1 MQAKPLPKV
10 IATSVIRSVSQGQ
23 SHGGVYLVDMDTGG
37 ITQVVDWNTTSINWE
52 GRGLDRGLR
61 GIAIFQ
67 GNILIAASDEIFVFD
82 RNFSIVNS
90 FRNPYLK
97 HCHEISIAGTN
108 LFLTSTGF
116 DSILV
121 FDLARER
128 FIRGYCIRPTAMTGW
143 LGLAAFD
150 PEQPGGPLPADTI
163 HINNVVHDGRKIV
176 VCGTGLQNLLYIES
190 DRLIPGPPVPKGT
203 HNAFL
208 YNGLV
213 LANHT
218 EADCVAYFDLRGRM
232 LRSVPVPRYAESE
245 LLMSSIPKDHA
256 RQAFGRGL
264 CVTNEGLVIGGSSP
278 STITAYDL
286 ESEKIIKSVN
296 LTMDVR
302 NSIHGLEIWPF

>member
-23 SHGGVYLVDMDTGG
+23 SHGGVYLVDLETSE

-61 GIAIFQ
+61 GIAFFH
-67 GNILIAASDEIFVFD
+67 GNTYIAASDEIFVFD
-82 RNFSIVNS
+82 KNFKIVKS

-97 HCHEISIAGTN
+97 HCHEISIAGTS

-116 DSILV
+116 DSVLI
-121 FDLARER
+121 FDLAQER
-128 FIRGYCIRPTAMTGW
+128 FVRGYCIRPSAMTGR
-143 LGLAAFD
+143 LGLATFN

-163 HINNVVHDGRKIV
+163 HINNAVYDGKKII
-176 VCGTGLQNLLYIES
+176 VCGTGLQNLLYIE
-190 DRLIPGPPVPKGT
+190 DNKLIPGPPVPKGT
-203 HNAFL
+203 HNTFL
-208 YNGLV
+208 YNGFILV
-213 LANHT
+213 NHT
-218 EADCVAYFDLRGRM
+218 EADCIAYFDLHGKM
-232 LRSVPVPRYAESE
+232 LQSVPVPYYAENE
-245 LLMSSIPKDHA
+245 LSMSNIPKDHA

-264 CVTNEGLVIGGSSP
+264 CVTKEGVVIGGSSP

-286 ESEKIIKSVN
+286 ESKKIIKSIN
-296 LTMDVR
+296 LTMDIR

>member
-23 SHGGVYLVDMDTGG
+23 SHGGICLVDLETSE
-37 ITQVVDWNTTSINWE
+37 ISQVVDWNTTSINWE

-61 GIAIFQ
+61 GIAFFQ
-67 GNILIAASDEIFVFD
+67 GNAFIAASDEIFVFD
-82 RNFSIVNS
+82 RNFNIVKS
-90 FRNPYLK
+90 FRNTYLK

-116 DSILV
+116 DSVLI
-121 FDLARER
+121 FDLTQES
-128 FIRGYCIRPTAMTGW
+128 FVRGYCLRPSAMTGR
-143 LGLAAFD
+143 LGLAVFD

-163 HINNVVHDGRKIV
+163 HINNVVYDETKLI
-176 VCGTGLQNLLYIES
+176 VCGTGLQNLLYIA
-190 DRLIPGPPVPKGT
+190 DDKLIPGPPVPRGT

-208 YNGLV
+208 YHGMV
-213 LANHT
+213 LTNHT
-218 EADCVAYFDLRGRM
+218 EADCIALFDLSGRM
-232 LRSVPVPRYAESE
+232 LRSVPVPHYAESD
-245 LLMSSIPKDHA
+245 LLMANIPKDHA

-264 CVTNEGLVIGGSSP
+264 CVTNEAVIIGGSSP
-278 STITAYDL
+278 STITAYNL